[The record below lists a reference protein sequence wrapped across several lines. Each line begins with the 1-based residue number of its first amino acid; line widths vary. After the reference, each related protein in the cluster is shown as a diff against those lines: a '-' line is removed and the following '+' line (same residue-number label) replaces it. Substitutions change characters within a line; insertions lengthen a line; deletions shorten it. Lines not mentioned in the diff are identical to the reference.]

1 MSPTKKHIVPKETP
15 VCDLKDNYYTSRELS
30 GILSLSMNTL
40 AEYRRKGIGPKFILV
55 GYRSCRYAKEEV
67 LKYIE
72 EMTRA
77 STSATKN
84 YDL

>member
-1 MSPTKKHIVPKETP
+1 MPCVKKHIAPKGIP

-55 GYRSCRYAKEEV
+55 GYHSCRYAKEEV